1 MTIVKSD
8 VGGLPLDLVKRLGA
22 YDKGFFLSFKWFVNF
37 HETVIK
43 PMGVDACFFYQADA
57 KEPIIFPLMVTVENS
72 LRKIRSLA
80 NYYSPIYTVLGS
92 DAASGKQVADF
103 FTGLKAH
110 LPAWD
115 VIELRPLAYE
125 ESVSLLAQLKQA
137 GLPAVSFFCF
147 GNWYLEL
154 NDRSFKEY
162 FADLPSQLKNTVSRK
177 TKKFFQLD
185 GAHVEIITSAQ
196 GLTEGLAAYERVYQS
211 SWKVEEPFPDFMP
224 GLMKLAASVDGLR
237 LGVAYLG
244 DKAIAAQL
252 WIVADNTAS
261 IFKLAYDEDYKQHS
275 AGTILTTKLME
286 HVIDIDKVGVVDYL
300 CGDDAY
306 KKDWMSHRR
315 ERWGILAFNP
325 ATLKGCVEY
334 AKEQA
339 KFYIKRCSAFLSK
352 DKG

>member
-8 VGGLPLDLVKRLGA
+8 VGELTPDLVKQLDA
-22 YDKGFFLSFKWFVNF
+22 YDKGFFISFKWLVNF
-37 HETVIK
+37 HETVVK
-43 PMGVDACFFYQADA
+43 PMGVESCVFYQTVTNA
-57 KEPIIFPLMVTVENS
+57 PILFPVMFVVEKS
-72 LRKIRSLA
+72 LRQVKSLA

-92 DAASGKQVADF
+92 CQADEKQFVDF
-103 FTGLKAH
+103 FIGLKAQ

-115 VIELRPLAYE
+115 VMELRPLAYE

-137 GLPAVSFFCF
+137 GLPGVSFFCF

-154 NDRSFKEY
+154 NDRSFNEY
-162 FADLPSQLKNTVSRK
+162 FAGLSSQLKNTVSRK
-177 TKKFFQLD
+177 SKKFFKLE
-185 GAHVEIITSAQ
+185 GARIEIITSEQ
-196 GLTEGLAAYERVYQS
+196 DLTEGLAAYERVYQS

-224 GLMKLAASVDGLR
+224 GLMKLAVSVDGLR

-244 DKAIAAQL
+244 DKAIAAQI

-286 HVIDIDKVGVVDYL
+286 YVIDVDKVEVVDYL

-315 ERWGILAFNP
+315 ERWGVLVFNP
-325 ATLKGCVEY
+325 STFKGFIGYC
-334 AKEQA
+334 KELA
-339 KFYIKRCSAFLSK
+339 KFYMKHLLAVLRKIK
-352 DKG
+352 G